1 MSEIKRKIYFIFG
14 IIFFCLGMIGWKP
27 KTFWESSLVEIY
39 AAISGFQEFHTV
51 TKDAPMTTE
60 ELDELMELYPD

>member
-1 MSEIKRKIYFIFG
+1 MEV
-14 IIFFCLGMIGWKP
+14 CLGMIGWKP

-51 TKDAPMTTE
+51 AKDAPMTTE